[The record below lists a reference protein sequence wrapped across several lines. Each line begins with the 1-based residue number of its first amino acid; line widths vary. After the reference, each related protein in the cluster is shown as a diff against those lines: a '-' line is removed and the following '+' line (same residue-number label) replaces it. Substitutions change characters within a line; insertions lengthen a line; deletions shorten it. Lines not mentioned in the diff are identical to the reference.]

1 MGSRNWI
8 VLTAMMLGTCPLSEA
23 GAQPSA
29 DGETITSASVMT
41 INGKAVSA
49 DEVTSFGLQMEMVEG
64 RPLSSQEELLEE
76 YVLTHL
82 YDKIP
87 TTASLP
93 ADSVATSSAAV
104 MLASQRNLLKRELQ
118 QDITENVE
126 VPRDAMEKWYTSNIS
141 RYVQPERV
149 HAYHLFLETS
159 DQNVTSSPEKVRERL
174 KTIKQEI
181 DNGTSFSQAAKQYS
195 EAASNESGGEIG
207 KIKRAQPIGP
217 LSKPMNIELENA
229 FFSLEPQTV
238 SDIIETRHGMH
249 LLFVSEKETTH
260 TPSLDDLITS
270 RILPGV
276 LSQDMATSAI
286 RSAIADTVAKH
297 NGKPAPAADN
307 VTTASPAFLF
317 DGKEHTFADLETIYG
332 PRFSTF
338 FTSVQDDPARLEELK
353 QQALEDEAG
362 VQAALD
368 KGIAKR
374 PEVQKQLEFM
384 ELREKARHRIEAVVN
399 AESVVDEKQ
408 VLDRY
413 NSLKDQ
419 LRQPEA
425 EGQVILVS
433 IANTSGTAEQARAIE
448 YARRKA
454 EEIRKR
460 LDTEEFDKV
469 VASLAPSDPDVVT
482 SVTRVPRHVV
492 GKTTDTMGSSFDQA
506 VNRIQGE
513 EGLSD
518 VVSAGPEFII
528 AKLERRYPGEPMPLE
543 AIKSRLESMVRGENE
558 MQIKKDLVK
567 RLEEMGA
574 VKFHD
579 GAEAFKSPDRPED

>member
-1 MGSRNWI
+1 MGSNKWI
-8 VLTAMMLGTCPLSEA
+8 AVMALLSGVCPLTEVF
-23 GAQPSA
+23 AQSPA
-29 DGETITSASVMT
+29 DNTAVTSASVMT
-41 INGKAVSA
+41 INGKVVSA
-49 DEVTSFGLQMEMVEG
+49 DELTSFGLQLETIEG
-64 RPLSSQEELLEE
+64 RPVSSQEELLEE

-82 YDKIP
+82 SEKIP
-87 TTASLP
+87 TTASLS
-93 ADSVATSSAAV
+93 ADSTAKSSEPV
-104 MLASQRNLLKRELQ
+104 LLASQRNLLKRELQ
-118 QDITENVE
+118 QEVTENVK
-126 VPRDAMEKWYTSNIS
+126 VPREDMEKWYNSNIS

-159 DQNVTSSPEKVRERL
+159 EDNATSSPESVRERL
-174 KTIKQEI
+174 KKIKQEI
-181 DNGTSFSQAAKQYS
+181 DQGTSFSQAAMEYS
-195 EAASNESGGEIG
+195 EAASSESGGEIG

-249 LLFVSEKETTH
+249 LLYVSEKETTH

-270 RILPGV
+270 RILPGA

-286 RSAIADTVAKH
+286 RSLIAETVAKH
-297 NGKPAPAADN
+297 DGKPAPASDE
-307 VTTASPAFLF
+307 VTTSSPAFVF

-338 FTSVQDDPARLEELK
+338 FTSVQNDPARLEELK
-353 QQALEDEAG
+353 KQALEDEAA

-374 PEVQKQLEFM
+374 LDVQKELEFM
-384 ELREKARHRIEAVVN
+384 ELREKARRRIDAIVK
-399 AESVVDEKQ
+399 AESAVDEKQ
-408 VLDRY
+408 VQERY

-433 IANTSGTAEQARAIE
+433 IKNTSGTAEQARAIE

-469 VASLAPSDPDVVT
+469 VASLSASDSDVIT
-482 SVTRVPRHVV
+482 SVSEVPRHIV

-506 VNRIQGE
+506 INRIQGE

-528 AKLERRYPGEPMPLE
+528 AKLEKRYPGEPMPLE
-543 AIKSRLESMVRGENE
+543 VIKSRLEAMVRSENE
-558 MQIKKDLVK
+558 MEIKKDLVE
-567 RLEEMGA
+567 RLEKLGL
-574 VKFHD
+574 VKFHP
-579 GAEAFKSPDRPED
+579 GAEAFRSNDTAED